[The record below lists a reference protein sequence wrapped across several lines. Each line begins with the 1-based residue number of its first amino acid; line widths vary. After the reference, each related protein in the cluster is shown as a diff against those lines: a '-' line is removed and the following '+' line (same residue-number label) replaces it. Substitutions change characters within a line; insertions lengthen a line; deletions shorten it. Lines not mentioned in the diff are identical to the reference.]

1 MKIFE
6 IIKTILRPIA
16 VYIKWSVSTIRLLF
30 NNPTLRIG
38 LNAMLKNVKLGQYNF
53 FDKNVSF
60 TNSEIG
66 DYSYLGEN
74 TRINNAE
81 IGKFTCI
88 GPNVQLGLGKHPVHT
103 FVSIH
108 PVFFS
113 TAKQV
118 GTTFV
123 DKNYFNEFPMKVKI
137 GNDVWIGANAIIN
150 ANVNIGDGAII
161 ASGSVVTKNV
171 EPYSIVGGNPAKIIK
186 KRFSDAEI
194 DKLLEI
200 KWWNNTDSFLRKNVT
215 KFLNID
221 DFLARNK

>member
-1 MKIFE
+1 MKIFQ
-6 IIKTILRPIA
+6 IIKTIFSPIII
-16 VYIKWSVSTIRLLF
+16 YIRWSLSTIRLLV
-30 NNPTLRIG
+30 NNSNLKVGI
-38 LNAMLKNVKLGQYNF
+38 NARLENVKLGQYNLF
-53 FDKNVSF
+53 AKNVIF

-74 TRINNAE
+74 TRINNVT

-88 GPNVQLGLGKHPVHT
+88 AQNVQIGLGKHPANT

-113 TAKQV
+113 TTKQV

-123 DKNYFNEFPMKVKI
+123 DKNYFNEDPTKVKI
-137 GNDVWIGANAIIN
+137 GNDVWIGANVIVN

-186 KRFSDAEI
+186 KRFSDTEI

-200 KWWNNTDSFLRKNVT
+200 KWWNNSESYLRDNAMM
-215 KFLNID
+215 FLNIN
-221 DFLARNK
+221 DFLEKNK